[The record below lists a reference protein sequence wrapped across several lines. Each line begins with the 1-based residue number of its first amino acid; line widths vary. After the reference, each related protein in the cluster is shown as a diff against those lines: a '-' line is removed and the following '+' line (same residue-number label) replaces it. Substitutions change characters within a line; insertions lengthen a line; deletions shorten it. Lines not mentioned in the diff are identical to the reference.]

1 MKKLFFLFLIVVIPF
16 QLVANSVIDERVSD
30 IYYGNGI
37 LTTKA
42 EADYAKDK
50 ILAISILS
58 DIYHGDKA
66 AMQAKHGDELKL
78 AYNSTFKTLPVAGID
93 ELGEVAGGIL
103 DIMESY
109 E

>member
-50 ILAISILS
+50 ILATRCSLMS
-58 DIYHGDKA
+58 KVN
-66 AMQAKHGDELKL
+66 LK
-78 AYNSTFKTLPVAGID
+78 KI
-93 ELGEVAGGIL
+93 
-103 DIMESY
+103 
-109 E
+109 